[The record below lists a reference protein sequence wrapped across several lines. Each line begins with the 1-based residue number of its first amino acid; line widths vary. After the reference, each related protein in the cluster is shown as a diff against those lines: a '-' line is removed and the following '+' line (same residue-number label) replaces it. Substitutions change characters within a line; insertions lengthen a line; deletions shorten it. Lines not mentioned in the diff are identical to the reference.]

1 MPSVALSKAKFET
14 TIRELLLVRQYRV
27 ELYRNKG
34 GKGTQQNWYLVGKV
48 YSLLISESSRGAKIN
63 NMPNMAS

>member
-1 MPSVALSKAKFET
+1 VPSVALSKAKFET

-34 GKGTQQNWYLVGKV
+34 GKGAQQNWYLVGKV
-48 YSLLISESSRGAKIN
+48 YSSIISE
-63 NMPNMAS
+63 